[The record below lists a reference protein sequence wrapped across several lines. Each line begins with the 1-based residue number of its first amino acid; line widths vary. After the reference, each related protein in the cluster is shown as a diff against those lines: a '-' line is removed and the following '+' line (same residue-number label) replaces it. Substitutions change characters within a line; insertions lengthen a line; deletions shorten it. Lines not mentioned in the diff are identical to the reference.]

1 MPSSAIRTSHWSLV
15 PYLAGSSN
23 AWWWWQRRHRFERAV
38 GPPFHHGMMCFA
50 FGGSGVPAGEHAAPI
65 TQHQRCPQIRGH
77 QPVVSADIQHRAR
90 PAQHRREQVGV
101 ATQPA
106 QVTGTERLTVT
117 DQPGSGRVRHQ
128 LGVVD
133 GDHDPWP
140 VTTDLGCTASGA
152 VIEDHRDQRIGP
164 ALLRGQPGRQR
175 IPFLHS
181 RAASR
186 LGIGIQLGDPGFPVH
201 HRQAAGDQDRTV
213 PVTPEHQRPVPLRRL
228 RLPLQPPFQGR
239 IGLLWCD
246 LRQHL
251 RGGFRQPVGIQVARQ
266 VEQQLFGPGLLG
278 LVEFRQPTEHGAG
291 HPRLVHADP
300 PRRRRTCHVR
310 VGREFLR
317 LVEEAGGLAFRQA
330 ALDRQPRACRCTG
343 GAHRFLGG
351 LGLGEQQAGDSRQP

>member
-65 TQHQRCPQIRGH
+65 TQHQRCPQI
-77 QPVVSADIQHRAR
+77 QPVVAAHIQHRAR
-90 PAQHRREQVGV
+90 PAQHGGQQVGV

-228 RLPLQPPFQGR
+228 RLPLQPPLQGLVS
-239 IGLLWCD
+239 LLRCD
-246 LRQHL
+246 LRQHQ
-251 RGGFRQPVGIQVARQ
+251 RGGFRQPVAVQGARHMQQQRFRLGLLLVIQPVQSAEHRADRPGLADTDPARGRSRRHLGMGSQ
-266 VEQQLFGPGLLG
+266 LLG
-278 LVEFRQPTEHGAG
+278 LVQH
-291 HPRLVHADP
+291 
-300 PRRRRTCHVR
+300 
-310 VGREFLR
+310 
-317 LVEEAGGLAFRQA
+317 AGGFPLRQA
-330 ALDRQPRACRCTG
+330 TSYRQPRRG
-343 GAHRFLGG
+343 GCPGLLQRLLGG
-351 LGLGEQQAGDSRQP
+351 VGLRQQHSGHGGQP